1 MGYEKL
7 EKVMEEARELPPDQ
21 QGKLLEMLYTM
32 LAQHY
37 RMSLN
42 TAVEVVNAL
51 TLEDQAKLWK
61 MMHQVLA
68 KYFQPSEEEF
78 EQNMVKLG
86 LLTEAKPAFGMLTVI
101 EDRVPVEVEGKPLSE
116 IIIEERR

>member
-21 QGKLLEMLYTM
+21 QVKLWEMLYTL

-37 RMSLN
+37 SLSLN

-51 TLEDQAKLWK
+51 TLEDKAKLWR

-68 KYFQPSEEEF
+68 KYFQPSEQEF

-86 LLTEAKPAFGMLTVI
+86 LLTEDKPALGILALGG
-101 EDRVPVEVEGKPLSE
+101 DRVPVEVEGKPLSE
-116 IIIEERR
+116 MIIEERR

>member
-7 EKVMEEARELPPDQ
+7 EKLIEEAKELPPDQ
-21 QGKLLEMLYTM
+21 QVMLWEMLYTS

-37 RMSLN
+37 RVSLN
-42 TAVEVVNAL
+42 TAVGVINAL
-51 TLEDQAKLWK
+51 DPEDKVRLWR
-61 MMHQVLA
+61 MLQEALA
-68 KYFQPSEEEF
+68 KYFPPSEDEF

-86 LLTEAKPAFGMLTVI
+86 LLSEAKPALVVFTSVV
-101 EDRVPVEVEGKPLSE
+101 DRVPVEVEGKPLSE